1 MKHVFAT
8 EMLPSFSPVNVVT
21 LAHCALH
28 CLIVFKSTP
37 RDRSVS
43 GADPIHAGLVIRPDV
58 SRDAAGKKG
67 HREARP
73 KSSGKDSRHAPL
85 VRHNTKKP
93 RKGKKKRPQHN
104 KYIFMKKDWDPSG
117 SFTSSRN
124 IYIKRKGRNRYI
136 RPPPPKKEEYW
147 YKKREQLRLVQVSPT
162 AANISSLFFGG
173 PSSEFL
179 KAWAISWPPHGSV
192 CFFFACWAGRKFGA
206 MERWTSESK
215 SHDSSPS
222 EAAREAS
229 PVWITSAPW
238 PK

>member
-1 MKHVFAT
+1 MFAT

-43 GADPIHAGLVIRPDV
+43 GADPIHAGLVIRTDV

-136 RPPPPKKEEYW
+136 RPPPPKKEEY
-147 YKKREQLRLVQVSPT
+147 
-162 AANISSLFFGG
+162 
-173 PSSEFL
+173 
-179 KAWAISWPPHGSV
+179 
-192 CFFFACWAGRKFGA
+192 
-206 MERWTSESK
+206 
-215 SHDSSPS
+215 
-222 EAAREAS
+222 
-229 PVWITSAPW
+229 
-238 PK
+238 